1 MSIFRFLF
9 SKTFLKQLGLAL
21 LILVVF
27 IFIVKW
33 WLGSTTNHDE
43 LIAVP
48 DLKGMTLDVVEQE
61 LSNADLRPFIMDS
74 ANYNPNYPKFSVIEQ
89 SPAAG
94 KFVKENRQI
103 YLVLNPSGYRKI
115 TIPNVISKTRRQ
127 AEPTLISLGFKIG
140 KITFVDYIG
149 ENELR
154 EMYHKGKRIQPGDK
168 LQKTATIDLVLG
180 NGKGSNRSSIDD
192 DDSDSQNND
201 TDGGN

>member
-9 SKTFLKQLGLAL
+9 SKTFLKQLGLAV
-21 LILVVF
+21 LILVAFV
-27 IFIVKW
+27 FIVKW
-33 WLGSTTNHDE
+33 WLGGTTNHDQR
-43 LIAVP
+43 IAVP

-61 LSNADLRPFIMDS
+61 LSNADLRYFIMDS
-74 ANYNPNYPKFSVIEQ
+74 ANFNPKYPKYSVIEQ
-89 SPAAG
+89 SPAAD

-115 TIPNVISKTRRQ
+115 TIPDVISKTRRQ
-127 AEPTLISLGFKIG
+127 AEPTLKSLGFKIG

-154 EMYHKGKRIQPGDK
+154 EMYHKGKRIQPGDQ
-168 LQKTATIDLVLG
+168 LEKTSTIDLVLG
-180 NGKGSNRSSIDD
+180 NGKGSYRSSQSDD
-192 DDSDSQNND
+192 DDSQNND